1 MTTAT
6 ARLEEGRE
14 IMRKREAENEKL
26 EIADRTLALML
37 TCRRGFGTKRKVKAE
52 TRKKMLAAVDIED
65 VDEETINVGKT
76 LFVHPTIKSITDELN
91 AIRATVRARA
101 LPIRFFKKGIYLF
114 SAGRVD
120 ATEAFIAE
128 GQDRIGA
135 LLDELERDYPE
146 IIAKDEARL
155 GPVEF
160 DPGDYPPI
168 AALRSKVRVTYRW
181 AQFSAPT
188 EMQGVS
194 EAVIASEREKARALY
209 VDAFDE
215 IRAMQISIVEEFV
228 SGLQACLR
236 PGEDGKKR
244 VLKQARVDKMQA
256 FLRDFAIDNVT
267 GFDELAKIVGK
278 AKVVLDGVDAE
289 VIRTEDGYR
298 ARLDKTLAEIKTD
311 LKPLAIEATRRVK
324 LDD

>member
-1 MTTAT
+1 MSTAT

-14 IMRKREAENEKL
+14 IMRRREAENEKL
-26 EIADRTLALML
+26 EITDRTLALML

-52 TRKKMLAAVDIED
+52 TRKKMLAAVDM
-65 VDEETINVGKT
+65 DEEKPIDIGKT
-76 LFVHPTIKSITDELN
+76 LFNHPTIKSITDELN
-91 AIRATVRARA
+91 AIRAMVRARA
-101 LPIRFFKKGIYLF
+101 QPIRFFKEGVYLF

-120 ATEAFIAE
+120 AIERFITE
-128 GQDRIGA
+128 GQQRMNE
-135 LLDELERDYPE
+135 LLDELERDYDE
-146 IIAKDEARL
+146 IVEKDRAEL
-155 GPVEF
+155 GAEF

-168 AALRSKVRVTYRW
+168 AALRAKVRVSYRW

-215 IRAMQISIVEEFV
+215 IRAMQVKIVDEFV
-228 SGLQACLR
+228 AGLQACLR
-236 PGEDGKKR
+236 PGEDGKKK
-244 VLKQARVDKMQA
+244 VLKQARVDKMQM
-256 FLRDFAIDNVT
+256 FLREFAIDDVT
-267 GFDELAKIVGK
+267 GFEELAKIVGK
-278 AKVVLDGVDAE
+278 AKAVLDGVDAE
-289 VIRTEDGYR
+289 VIRTESGYR
-298 ARLDKTLAEIKTD
+298 ARLDKTLAEIKGD